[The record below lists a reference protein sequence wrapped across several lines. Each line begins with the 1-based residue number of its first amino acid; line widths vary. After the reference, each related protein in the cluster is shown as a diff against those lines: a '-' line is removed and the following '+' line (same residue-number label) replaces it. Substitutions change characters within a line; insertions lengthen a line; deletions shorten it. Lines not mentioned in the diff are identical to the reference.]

1 MEPDQITMSDHASTQ
16 CFIQRTTQR
25 IERKQIYQGIQYT
38 SLKVKTNIGP
48 LKKSCEARIQDNLSL
63 LKQTFPSV

>member
-16 CFIQRTTQR
+16 CCIQRTQR

-48 LKKSCEARIQDNLSL
+48 L
-63 LKQTFPSV
+63 